1 MYITLVEVGSAADKE
16 GLSRG
21 DVITSFNGRSVTSMN
36 QIQNMMQYIKAG
48 TDVKLTV
55 AKASDNY
62 EETDMTVTMG
72 SRK

>member
-1 MYITLVEVGSAADKE
+1 
-16 GLSRG
+16 
-21 DVITSFNGRSVTSMN
+21 MN
-36 QIQNMMQYIKAG
+36 QIQNMMQYINAG

-55 AKASDNY
+55 AKASDKY